1 MPKTPPPCTPET
13 LSSQDMEAGSRFEA
27 WRERAHQWVEM
38 LPPPPDAELNAELNL
53 LRAETGILGA
63 MCSSAYEMRTA
74 SHRLAHAPDMMI
86 LSLIQAGEVLRDA
99 APGER
104 QRIGPGSL
112 GLYDPWEMGDYRWRA
127 GSREVY
133 LALPREEV
141 AAAFGRDPGHLLI
154 ALEHSPLAPALI
166 SQFNHMSLLIRQPN
180 GIDGNEYA
188 LLLENTRALALLM
201 LRNLGR
207 QEMNRNLFD
216 QEQTLNAGRRT
227 AALRFMEQHA
237 HRHDLDAISI
247 ARGAECSRTR
257 LYAAFAAH
265 NETVMGVLREI
276 RLQRAKG
283 LIEQNPKL
291 HVGSLAWRCGFSDQ
305 SSFSKLFRG
314 RFGLAPSEWHQR
326 AWAPPAGRQGCP
338 A

>member
-1 MPKTPPPCTPET
+1 MSPLPPPCKPEI
-13 LSSQDMEAGSRFEA
+13 LSSRDIEVDLRFET

-38 LPPPPDAELNAELNL
+38 LPPPPDTVLDAELSL
-53 LRAETGILGA
+53 LRSDNGMLCA
-63 MCSSAYEMRTA
+63 MRSSAYEMRTA
-74 SHRLAHAPDMMI
+74 SNRLAHAPDMMI
-86 LSLIQAGEVLRDA
+86 LSLIQAGEVVREA

-104 QRIGPGSL
+104 RRIGPGSL
-112 GLYDPWEMGDYRWRA
+112 GLYDPWQMGDFKWRA

-141 AAAFGRDPGHLLI
+141 ATAFGRDPGHLLI
-154 ALEHSPLAPALI
+154 ALEHCPLAPSLI
-166 SQFNHMSLLIRQPN
+166 SQFNHMALLMRQPN

-188 LLLENTRALALLM
+188 LLLENTRALALLL

-207 QEMNRNLFD
+207 QEMNRDIFD

-237 HRHDLDAISI
+237 HRHDLDVTSI
-247 ARGAECSRTR
+247 ARGADCSRTR
-257 LYAAFAAH
+257 LYAAFGAH

-283 LIEQNPKL
+283 LIEQSPRL

-305 SSFSKLFRG
+305 SGFSKLFRA
-314 RFGLAPSEWHQR
+314 RFGMAPSEWHQR
-326 AWAPPAGRQGCP
+326 AWAPPPGR
-338 A
+338 